1 MLSTDRFGGNAVKF
15 PIFELERVQSLY
27 ENTVDY
33 NLTESGFHPFTLG
46 ELLTPDQLA
55 ELHDTVL
62 GYGQTNGSV
71 ALRERIA
78 ALYPGLGADNVLVTN
93 GSSEANFVVCHT
105 LLEPGDEVVM
115 MVPNYMQ
122 IWGIAE
128 EMGATPRAFHLR
140 EENGWAPD
148 LDELRLLV
156 GDRTRLITVC
166 NPNNPTG
173 HTLGADDMREI
184 VAIAESV
191 GAWVH
196 ADEVYRGAELDGEES
211 ASFVGLGDRVI
222 ATGGL
227 SKAYALPGLRVGW
240 LAGPAETVA
249 TAWAY
254 RDYTSITAGILSHA
268 IAEIVLAPDLRPKTL
283 ARNRSLLADNL
294 ELTLDWV
301 AGHGELLRFIPPKA
315 GGMAFMHYDL
325 DINSSEL
332 SDWLRTE
339 YSVFILAGDCYGMD
353 HYFRIGIGTEASALR
368 AGLERVSG
376 ALKARFGV

>member
-1 MLSTDRFGGNAVKF
+1 VKF

-27 ENTVDY
+27 ENTVDC

-78 ALYPGLGADNVLVTN
+78 ALYTELNADNVLVTN

-128 EMGATPRAFHLR
+128 EMGAVPIAFHLR
-140 EENGWAPD
+140 EEDGWAPD
-148 LDELRLLV
+148 LDELRRVV
-156 GDRTRLITVC
+156 GERTRLITVC

-173 HTLGADDMREI
+173 HTLAMDDMREI
-184 VAIAESV
+184 VATAERV

-196 ADEVYRGAELDGEES
+196 ADEVYRGAELDGVEIE
-211 ASFVGLGDRVI
+211 SFVGLGDRVI

-227 SKAYALPGLRVGW
+227 SKAYALPGLRLGW
-240 LAGPAETVA
+240 LAGPAETIA
-249 TAWAY
+249 TSWAY
-254 RDYTSITAGILSHA
+254 RDYTSIS
-268 IAEIVLAPDLRPKTL
+268 
-283 ARNRSLLADNL
+283 
-294 ELTLDWV
+294 
-301 AGHGELLRFIPPKA
+301 ELLRFIPPKA

-353 HYFRIGIGTEASALR
+353 HYFRIGIGTERTALH
-368 AGLERVSG
+368 AGLERVSS
-376 ALKARFGV
+376 ALKERFGV

>member
-1 MLSTDRFGGNAVKF
+1 VKF

-27 ENTVDY
+27 ENTVDC

-78 ALYPGLGADNVLVTN
+78 ALYTELNADNVLVTN

-128 EMGATPRAFHLR
+128 EMGAVPIAFHLR
-140 EENGWAPD
+140 EEGGWAPD
-148 LDELRLLV
+148 LDELRRVV
-156 GDRTRLITVC
+156 GERTRLITVC

-173 HTLGADDMREI
+173 HTLAMDDMREI
-184 VAIAESV
+184 VATAERV

-196 ADEVYRGAELDGEES
+196 ADEVYRGAELDGVEIS
-211 ASFVGLGDRVI
+211 SFVGLGDRVI

-227 SKAYALPGLRVGW
+227 SKAYALPGLRLGW
-240 LAGPAETVA
+240 LAGPAETIA
-249 TAWAY
+249 TSWAY
-254 RDYTSITAGILSHA
+254 RDYTSITAGILSHTV
-268 IAEIVLAPDLRPKTL
+268 AEIALAPDVRPKIL
-283 ARNRSLLADNL
+283 ARNRAMLADHL
-294 ELTLDWV
+294 ELTRDWV
-301 AGHGELLRFIPPKA
+301 AAHGELLRFIPPKA

-332 SDWLRTE
+332 SDWLRIA

-353 HYFRIGIGTEASALR
+353 HYFRIGIGTERTALH
-368 AGLERVSG
+368 AGLERVSS
-376 ALKARFGV
+376 ALKERFGV